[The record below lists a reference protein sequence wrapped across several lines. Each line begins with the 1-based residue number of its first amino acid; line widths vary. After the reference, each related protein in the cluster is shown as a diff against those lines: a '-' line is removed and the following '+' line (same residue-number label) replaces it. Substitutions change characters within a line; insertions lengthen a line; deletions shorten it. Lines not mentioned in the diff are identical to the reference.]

1 LNRRINMTA
10 ITIQETSQIQSVQS
24 GNDFAQRVETACQ
37 SACDS
42 IAPVW
47 PLDRSIAVNPHWGRI
62 SSDVRTVAAR
72 LAVLGGI
79 QVFPSRKYIQNAWST
94 GRITPEDLSKAIAQK
109 GGQASAIHCVA
120 DLKQEPNIQRQSLL
134 IDLLEMHLDGESR
147 FSWRHAVTH
156 QISQTCAAYF
166 DTQQA
171 DWKPKTASG
180 LYGFWR
186 ETISH
191 DRGIGVLMG
200 LPDFSECL
208 EQLPS
213 TALQAE
219 QWALKKFGLD
229 QGVWADYLEALL
241 LTVNGWA
248 SWCSYLSWQAKLEG
262 TTNDALRELLAIRL
276 AWGAILLDSCSPVH
290 AEAVFK
296 KLRSDWNQAPE
307 KIAAAKVE
315 LEVDE
320 IWQLALELGYQRE
333 LASSLS
339 GNGRAS
345 LATPNVT
352 GVKAQA
358 VFCIDVRSERI
369 RRAIE
374 AVDPSIRTKG
384 FAGFFGLPIAYKH
397 LGSSSS
403 RPQLPGLLPPSLT
416 VSDEIVFPDG
426 VSLQSERQSLESL
439 RTLSFLKAEQW
450 ESLSRWPGS
459 SFSFVESFGMAF
471 AGKLSGW
478 LRTKVENRTQDD
490 YAGIPMRLRPV
501 CRPELQNVNV
511 EQRVA
516 ICAQVL
522 TAMGLKSGF
531 APLVL
536 LVGHGSQSTNNP
548 HAAGLD
554 CGACGGQTGEV
565 NARVLA
571 RLLNESDV
579 RAGLLAKGIE
589 IPSATRFVAALHNT
603 TTDELEWFDT
613 DLLTDGVRTELA
625 DVQKS
630 FRTAQQFVRIER
642 APSLGIDPLK
652 SPTELLNIFK
662 QRASDGAQTRPEWA
676 LAGNASFLMG
686 PRGLSQDSRLGGR
699 AFLHDYEWR
708 NDTDGSV
715 LELLMT
721 APMLVTNWI
730 NWQYHASLCEP
741 RLYGSGNKVLHNV
754 VGGNIGVFEGNGGDL
769 RQGLSK
775 QSLHDGTNYL
785 HEPLRLT
792 VVICAPQSKIF
803 EIVQKHEVLQ
813 NLIYNGWM
821 HLWQMDGGQ
830 IFKLSASGWSPAL
843 GAME

>member
-1 LNRRINMTA
+1 
-10 ITIQETSQIQSVQS
+10 
-24 GNDFAQRVETACQ
+24 
-37 SACDS
+37 
-42 IAPVW
+42 
-47 PLDRSIAVNPHWGRI
+47 
-62 SSDVRTVAAR
+62 
-72 LAVLGGI
+72 
-79 QVFPSRKYIQNAWST
+79 
-94 GRITPEDLSKAIAQK
+94 
-109 GGQASAIHCVA
+109 
-120 DLKQEPNIQRQSLL
+120 
-134 IDLLEMHLDGESR
+134 
-147 FSWRHAVTH
+147 
-156 QISQTCAAYF
+156 
-166 DTQQA
+166 
-171 DWKPKTASG
+171 
-180 LYGFWR
+180 
-186 ETISH
+186 
-191 DRGIGVLMG
+191 
-200 LPDFSECL
+200 
-208 EQLPS
+208 
-213 TALQAE
+213 
-219 QWALKKFGLD
+219 
-229 QGVWADYLEALL
+229 
-241 LTVNGWA
+241 VNGWA

-296 KLRSDWNQAPE
+296 KLRSEWNQAPE

-339 GNGRAS
+339 GNGRAT

-374 AVDPSIRTKG
+374 TVDPSIRTKG

-478 LRTKVENRTQDD
+478 LRTKAGNRTQDD

-501 CRPELQNVNV
+501 CRPELQNVNA

-536 LVGHGSQSTNNP
+536 LVGHGSQSANNP

-613 DLLTDGVRTELA
+613 DLLTDAARTELA

-630 FRTAQQFVRIER
+630 FRTAQQFVRMER

-652 SPTELLNIFK
+652 SPAELLNIFK

-686 PRGLSQDSRLGGR
+686 PRALSQDSRLGGR

-830 IFKLSASGWSPAL
+830 IFKLSASGWTPAL

>member
-1 LNRRINMTA
+1 MTA

-62 SSDVRTVAAR
+62 SNDVRTVAAR

-79 QVFPSRKYIQNAWST
+79 QVFPSRKYIQSAWST

-166 DTQQA
+166 DTRQA
-171 DWKPKTASG
+171 DWKPKTAPG

-219 QWALKKFGLD
+219 QWALRKFGLD

-262 TTNDALRELLAIRL
+262 TANDALRDLLAVRL

-296 KLRSDWNQAPE
+296 KLRSEWNQAPDQ
-307 KIAAAKVE
+307 IAAAKVE

-345 LATPNVT
+345 LAMPNVT

-374 AVDPSIRTKG
+374 TVDPAIHTKG

-397 LGSSSS
+397 LGSGSS

-426 VSLQSERQSLESL
+426 VNLQSERKSLEGL
-439 RTLSFLKAEQW
+439 RTLNFLKAEQW

-478 LRTKVENRTQDD
+478 LRTKAGNRTQDD

-501 CRPELQNVNV
+501 CRPELQNVNA

-536 LVGHGSQSTNNP
+536 LVGHGSQSANNP

-630 FRTAQQFVRIER
+630 FRTAQQFVRMER
-642 APSLGIDPLK
+642 APSLGMDPLK
-652 SPTELLNIFK
+652 SPAELLNIFK

-686 PRGLSQDSRLGGR
+686 PRALSQDSRLGGR
-699 AFLHDYEWR
+699 AFLHDYDWR

-792 VVICAPQSKIF
+792 VVICAPQNKILG
-803 EIVQKHEVLQ
+803 IVQKHEVLQ

-830 IFKLSASGWSPAL
+830 IFKLSASGWTPAL

>member
-1 LNRRINMTA
+1 MTA

-24 GNDFAQRVETACQ
+24 GNDFAQRIDTACQ

-62 SSDVRTVAAR
+62 SNDVRTVAAR

-79 QVFPSRKYIQNAWST
+79 QVFPSRNYIQSAWST

-109 GGQASAIHCVA
+109 GSQASAIHCVA
-120 DLKQEPNIQRQSLL
+120 DLKQVPNIKRQPLL
-134 IDLLEMHLDGESR
+134 IDLLEMHQDGDSR
-147 FSWRHAVTH
+147 FSWRHAVAH

-171 DWKPKTASG
+171 DWRPKTASG

-186 ETISH
+186 KTISH

-219 QWALKKFGLD
+219 QWALRKFGLD

-296 KLRSDWNQAPE
+296 KLSSDWNQVPDQ
-307 KIAAAKVE
+307 IAAAKVE

-320 IWQLALELGYQRE
+320 IWQLALELGYQQE
-333 LASSLS
+333 LASFLS

-374 AVDPSIRTKG
+374 TVDPSIHTKG

-397 LGSSSS
+397 LGSGSS

-426 VSLQSERQSLESL
+426 VNLQSERKSLESL

-478 LRTKVENRTQDD
+478 LRAKVEHRPQDD
-490 YAGIPMRLRPV
+490 YAGIPMRLRPM

-511 EQRVA
+511 EQRVE

-536 LVGHGSQSTNNP
+536 LVGHGSQSANNP

-630 FRTAQQFVRIER
+630 FRTAQQFVRMER

-652 SPTELLNIFK
+652 SPAELLSIFK

-676 LAGNASFLMG
+676 LAGNASFLIG
-686 PRGLSQDSRLGGR
+686 PRALSQDFRLGGR

-708 NDTDGSV
+708 NDTDGSL

-775 QSLHDGTNYL
+775 QSLHDGHQYV
-785 HEPLRLT
+785 HEALRLT

-821 HLWQMDGGQ
+821 HLWQMEGGQ
-830 IFKLSASGWSPAL
+830 IFKLSASGWTPAL

>member
-1 LNRRINMTA
+1 
-10 ITIQETSQIQSVQS
+10 
-24 GNDFAQRVETACQ
+24 
-37 SACDS
+37 
-42 IAPVW
+42 
-47 PLDRSIAVNPHWGRI
+47 
-62 SSDVRTVAAR
+62 
-72 LAVLGGI
+72 
-79 QVFPSRKYIQNAWST
+79 
-94 GRITPEDLSKAIAQK
+94 
-109 GGQASAIHCVA
+109 
-120 DLKQEPNIQRQSLL
+120 
-134 IDLLEMHLDGESR
+134 
-147 FSWRHAVTH
+147 
-156 QISQTCAAYF
+156 
-166 DTQQA
+166 
-171 DWKPKTASG
+171 
-180 LYGFWR
+180 
-186 ETISH
+186 
-191 DRGIGVLMG
+191 
-200 LPDFSECL
+200 
-208 EQLPS
+208 
-213 TALQAE
+213 
-219 QWALKKFGLD
+219 
-229 QGVWADYLEALL
+229 
-241 LTVNGWA
+241 
-248 SWCSYLSWQAKLEG
+248 
-262 TTNDALRELLAIRL
+262 
-276 AWGAILLDSCSPVH
+276 
-290 AEAVFK
+290 
-296 KLRSDWNQAPE
+296 
-307 KIAAAKVE
+307 
-315 LEVDE
+315 
-320 IWQLALELGYQRE
+320 
-333 LASSLS
+333 
-339 GNGRAS
+339 
-345 LATPNVT
+345 
-352 GVKAQA
+352 
-358 VFCIDVRSERI
+358 
-369 RRAIE
+369 
-374 AVDPSIRTKG
+374 
-384 FAGFFGLPIAYKH
+384 
-397 LGSSSS
+397 
-403 RPQLPGLLPPSLT
+403 
-416 VSDEIVFPDG
+416 
-426 VSLQSERQSLESL
+426 
-439 RTLSFLKAEQW
+439 
-450 ESLSRWPGS
+450 
-459 SFSFVESFGMAF
+459 VESFGIAF

-478 LRTKVENRTQDD
+478 LRTKAGNRTQDD

-536 LVGHGSQSTNNP
+536 LVGHGSQSANNP

-613 DLLTDGVRTELA
+613 DLLTDAARTELA

-630 FRTAQQFVRIER
+630 FRTAQQFVRMER

-652 SPTELLNIFK
+652 SPAELLNIYK

-686 PRGLSQDSRLGGR
+686 PRALSQDSRLGGR

-830 IFKLSASGWSPAL
+830 IFKLSASGWTPAL

>member
-1 LNRRINMTA
+1 MTA
-10 ITIQETSQIQSVQS
+10 ITNQETSQIQAVQS
-24 GNDFAQRVETACQ
+24 GNDFAQWVETACRN
-37 SACDS
+37 ACDS

-47 PLDRSIAVNPHWGRI
+47 PLDRSIAVNPHWGRV

-79 QVFPSRKYIQNAWST
+79 QVFPTREYIQSAWST

-120 DLKQEPNIQRQSLL
+120 DLTQEPNIKRQSLL
-134 IDLLEMHLDGESR
+134 IDLLEAHLNGESR

-166 DTQQA
+166 DRQQA
-171 DWKPKTASG
+171 DWKPQTASG

-191 DRGIGVLMG
+191 DQGIGVLMG
-200 LPDFSECL
+200 LPDFSNCL
-208 EQLPS
+208 EQLPTTS
-213 TALQAE
+213 LQAE
-219 QWALKKFGLD
+219 QWALRKFGLD
-229 QGVWADYLEALL
+229 QSVWADYLEALL

-262 TTNDALRELLAIRL
+262 TTDDALRDLLAIRL

-296 KLRSDWNQAPE
+296 RLRSDWNQVPD

-333 LASSLS
+333 LASALS
-339 GNGRAS
+339 GDALSKPHSAS
-345 LATPNVT
+345 VS
-352 GVKAQA
+352 GIKAQA

-374 AVDPSIRTKG
+374 TVDPAIQTKG

-397 LGSSSS
+397 LGSDAS

-426 VSLQSERQSLESL
+426 VSLQSERTSLESL
-439 RTLSFLKAEQW
+439 RALNFLKAEQW

-459 SFSFVESFGMAF
+459 SFSFVESFGLAF

-478 LRTKVENRTQDD
+478 LRMESKDRAQDD
-490 YAGIPMRLRPV
+490 YAGIPMRLRPL
-501 CRPELQNVNV
+501 CRPELQGVSV
-511 EQRVA
+511 EQRIVL
-516 ICAQVL
+516 CTQVL
-522 TAMGLKSGF
+522 NVTGLKSGF

-536 LVGHGSQSTNNP
+536 LVGHGSQSANNP

-571 RLLNESDV
+571 RLLNQTEV
-579 RAGLLAKGIE
+579 RGGLLEKGIE
-589 IPSATRFVAALHNT
+589 IPSATTFVAALHNT

-613 DLLTDGVRTELA
+613 DLLTDASRTELA

-630 FRTAQQFVRIER
+630 FKSAQQFVRMER

-652 SPTELLNIFK
+652 SPAELLNVFK

-676 LAGNASFLMG
+676 LAGNASFLIG
-686 PRGLSQDSRLGGR
+686 PRALSQDSRLGGR
-699 AFLHDYEWR
+699 TFLHDYEWR
-708 NDTDGSV
+708 NDIDGSV

-792 VVICAPQSKIF
+792 VVICAPQSRIS
-803 EIVQKHEVLQ
+803 EIVQKHQVLQ
-813 NLIYNGWM
+813 NLTYNGWL

-830 IFKLSASGWSPAL
+830 IFRLSVNGWTPAL
-843 GAME
+843 GDVE

>member
-1 LNRRINMTA
+1 MTA
-10 ITIQETSQIQSVQS
+10 ITIQETSQIQAVPS

-94 GRITPEDLSKAIAQK
+94 GRITPEDLSKSIAQK
-109 GGQASAIHCVA
+109 DGQASAIHCVA

-219 QWALKKFGLD
+219 QWALRKFGLD

-374 AVDPSIRTKG
+374 TVDPSIRTKG

-478 LRTKVENRTQDD
+478 LRTKVEHRTQDD

-501 CRPELQNVNV
+501 CRPELQNVSV

-536 LVGHGSQSTNNP
+536 LVGHGSQSANNP

-589 IPSATRFVAALHNT
+589 IPSANRFVAALHNT

-613 DLLTDGVRTELA
+613 DLLTDGVRTGLA

-630 FRTAQQFVRIER
+630 FRTAQQFVRMER

-652 SPTELLNIFK
+652 SPAELLNIFK

-686 PRGLSQDSRLGGR
+686 PRALSQDSRLGGR

-830 IFKLSASGWSPAL
+830 IFKLSASGWTPAL
-843 GAME
+843 GAMK

>member
-1 LNRRINMTA
+1 MTA
-10 ITIQETSQIQSVQS
+10 ITNQETSQIQAVQS
-24 GNDFAQRVETACQ
+24 GNDFAQWVETSCRN
-37 SACDS
+37 ACDS

-47 PLDRSIAVNPHWGRI
+47 PLDRSIAVNPHWGRVG
-62 SSDVRTVAAR
+62 SDVRTVAAR

-79 QVFPSRKYIQNAWST
+79 QVFPTREYIQSAWST
-94 GRITPEDLSKAIAQK
+94 GRITPEDLSKALAQK

-120 DLKQEPNIQRQSLL
+120 DLTQEPNIKRQSLL
-134 IDLLEMHLDGESR
+134 IDLLEAHLNGESR

-166 DTQQA
+166 DRQQA
-171 DWKPKTASG
+171 DWKPQTASG

-191 DRGIGVLMG
+191 DQGIGVLMG
-200 LPDFSECL
+200 LPDFSNCL
-208 EQLPS
+208 EQLPTTS
-213 TALQAE
+213 LQAE
-219 QWALKKFGLD
+219 QWALRKFGLD
-229 QGVWADYLEALL
+229 QSVWADYLEALL

-262 TTNDALRELLAIRL
+262 TTDDALRDLLAIRL

-290 AEAVFK
+290 ADAVFK
-296 KLRSDWNQAPE
+296 RLRSDWNQVPD

-320 IWQLALELGYQRE
+320 IWQLALELGYQRQ
-333 LASSLS
+333 LASALS
-339 GNGRAS
+339 GDALSKPPSAS
-345 LATPNVT
+345 VS
-352 GVKAQA
+352 GIKAQA

-374 AVDPSIRTKG
+374 TVDPAIQTKG

-397 LGSSSS
+397 LGSNTS

-426 VSLQSERQSLESL
+426 VSLQSERTSLESL
-439 RTLSFLKAEQW
+439 RALNFLKAEQW

-459 SFSFVESFGMAF
+459 SFSFVESFGLAF

-478 LRTKVENRTQDD
+478 LRMESKDRAQDD

-501 CRPELQNVNV
+501 CRPELQGVSV
-511 EQRVA
+511 EQRIVL
-516 ICAQVL
+516 CAQVL
-522 TAMGLKSGF
+522 NAMGLKSGF

-536 LVGHGSQSTNNP
+536 LVGHGSQSANNP

-571 RLLNESDV
+571 RLLNQSEV
-579 RAGLLAKGIE
+579 RVGLLAKGIE
-589 IPSATRFVAALHNT
+589 IPSATTFVAALHNT

-613 DLLTDGVRTELA
+613 DLLTDASRTELA
-625 DVQKS
+625 DIQKS
-630 FRTAQQFVRIER
+630 FKSAQQFVRMER

-652 SPTELLNIFK
+652 SPADLLNVFK

-676 LAGNASFLMG
+676 LAGNASFLIG
-686 PRGLSQDSRLGGR
+686 PRALSQDSRLGGR
-699 AFLHDYEWR
+699 TFLHDYEWR

-792 VVICAPQSKIF
+792 VVICAPQSRIS
-803 EIVQKHEVLQ
+803 EIVQKHQVLQ
-813 NLIYNGWM
+813 SLIYNGWL

-830 IFKLSASGWSPAL
+830 ISRLSVNGWAPAL
-843 GAME
+843 GDVE